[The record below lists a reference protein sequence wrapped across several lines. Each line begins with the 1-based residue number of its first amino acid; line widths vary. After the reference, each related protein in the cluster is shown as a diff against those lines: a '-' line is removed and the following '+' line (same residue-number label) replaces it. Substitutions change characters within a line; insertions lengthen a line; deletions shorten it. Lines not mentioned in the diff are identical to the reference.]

1 MGKSINLKSSVKQKI
16 KDLIDEAYSV
26 RSNDLLSSIKLAK
39 EATVLAITIDKEL
52 HAQALTALAFFYMI
66 QCNYSESN
74 KLSEQALKYFEQ
86 QENQKGI
93 ADAKFNIASFYYK
106 TDQFHKGLLLLLD
119 CQTLYRQLK
128 EYAKEAYVLKSIG
141 TIYEYL
147 GDINSA
153 IQVYKQSAVVAIK
166 AQNTDIESN
175 AYNPLSGI
183 YLNQGKIDEALVL
196 IEKSLKLKEATNDLR
211 GVGFAL
217 YGRGKIY
224 IETCQFNK
232 AEHDFLKSK
241 QIHIDAGDKVGLC
254 MTYNKLGMLYFKMK
268 KFDDSLHALNNAL
281 GIATEFNIIAIKYKV
296 FNNLYLIAKEKGDEK
311 NALNYL
317 EKYISIKET
326 IINRHALNVIKSY
339 KAIARVDALEQ
350 DAKLQSE
357 KTEIIV
363 KKNLELDSFFYRV
376 SHDLK
381 GPINSLEGLNNLINH
396 DIHDKVSLN
405 YFTMYKK
412 QINRISKIVMD
423 LIELTRMNHQKM
435 NKKLINFDLIVS
447 ECISSYH
454 YFKNYKAISF
464 IKKIDQQIEFY
475 SEWPVI
481 NTILQNLIENGIKYA
496 KSDIDKPHV
505 TISISEEDEK
515 IIIET
520 SDNGLGIEPK
530 YQDKIFD
537 MFYRANENIDGTG
550 LGLYIMKRAVERL
563 NGSITLKSELGVGS
577 SFIVQLPK

>member
-1 MGKSINLKSSVKQKI
+1 MGKSINLKSSAKLKV
-16 KDLIDEAYSV
+16 KDLIKKAYSV

-39 EATVLAITIDKEL
+39 EAIKIAGTRDKDL
-52 HAQALTALAFFYMI
+52 QAHALNALAFFYMI
-66 QCNYSESN
+66 QCNYAESN
-74 KLSEQALKYFEQ
+74 KLSEQALTYFERQ
-86 QENQKGI
+86 GNKKGI
-93 ADAKFNIASFYYK
+93 ADAKFNIASICYK
-106 TDQFHKGLLLLLD
+106 TDQFHEGLLLLLD
-119 CQTLYRQLK
+119 CQTIYRQLK

-147 GDINSA
+147 GDVKSA
-153 IQVYKQSAVVAIK
+153 ILIYKESSATAKK
-166 AQNTDIESN
+166 ARNSDIESN

-464 IKKIDQQIEFY
+464 IKKIDQQVEFY

-496 KSDIDKPHV
+496 KSDIDRPHV

-530 YQDKIFD
+530 YQNKIFD